1 MKQIQLGEF
10 TGLCHVKSKT
20 TGLSL
25 AKKHGYRVIKR
36 DNKLFVEVP
45 DDFGGQ
51 PETLSDDERWKKAR
65 ADKAELELAER
76 RGEIAKNNLSTF
88 FSAFAYAVPFYKE
101 RLMECTS
108 LSEEDQRRLTEGI
121 ERMKEE
127 MRAYI
132 RRELTGEQTDKE
144 PEE

>member
-1 MKQIQLGEF
+1 MKQISLGEF
-10 TGLCHVKSKT
+10 TAKCHVKSKT
-20 TGLSL
+20 TGLTI
-25 AKKHGYRVIKR
+25 AEKRGYFVIKR
-36 DNKLFVEVP
+36 DNRLYVEVP
-45 DDFGGQ
+45 DDFDGT
-51 PETLSDDERWKKAR
+51 PEIPSYDERWKKAR
-65 ADKAELELAER
+65 ADKAELDLAQR
-76 RGEIAKNNLSTF
+76 RGEIAKNILSTF

-108 LSEEDQRRLTEGI
+108 LSEEDQKRLAEGL

-144 PEE
+144 SEE